1 MQQSTSAEP
10 RLSQTDRVIERYRA
24 LRKLNYLHPAAVF
37 QAAREFGIRWEY
49 LQREL
54 SSRSAKHRQAKKVS
68 SNTPPPPRSRPEVAP
83 ASSVPAGDR

>member
-1 MQQSTSAEP
+1 MQQPTSAEP

-37 QAAREFGIRWEY
+37 QAAREFGIRWEF

-54 SSRSAKHRQAKKVS
+54 SSRSAKHRQAKKPPPS
-68 SNTPPPPRSRPEVAP
+68 TPTPPRFRPEIAP
-83 ASSVPAGDR
+83 ASSVPTGDR